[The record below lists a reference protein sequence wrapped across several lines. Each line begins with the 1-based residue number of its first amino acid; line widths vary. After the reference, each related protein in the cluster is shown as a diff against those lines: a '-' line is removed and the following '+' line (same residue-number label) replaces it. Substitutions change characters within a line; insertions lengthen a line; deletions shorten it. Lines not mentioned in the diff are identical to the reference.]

1 MTARTN
7 RRWLV
12 ARHSDGEISEAN
24 FRWVESPVPTPADGQ
39 FLARNLWFSFEPTQ
53 RFLIAPADPAVPDSG
68 GIPLGEAMSTIAVS
82 RIVESR
88 HPEFSPGQIV
98 HGHMGWEDY
107 SVTDGK
113 SFSPTYRVPDG
124 IPPNWALGVFGLT
137 GLVAYFGIHEVARPK
152 RGETIV
158 ISGAAGGVGSIASQ
172 LAKIHGLRVIG
183 VAGSAAKCEWL
194 TREAGVDAAINYKSE
209 DVGPRLAALCPDGID
224 IFFDNDG
231 GPLLDL
237 ALERLRQGGRV
248 VLSGA
253 TSRYAVQPPPP
264 VRGATSTSSWSTEGW
279 RACWAGTTSLGGRRR
294 SRRCCRCSG
303 RAASSPRRT
312 SSWAFARP
320 LAGWPVCTPGR
331 TWASN
336 CSGWTDPAS
345 TRSGPRIS
353 RGRTPWREFF
363 RSRTGRERAAV
374 GRGGPPQGT
383 RPGFSRITSK

>member
-264 VRGATSTSSWSTEGW
+264 GPGSYLNLVMVNGRMEGL
-279 RACWAGTTSLGGRRR
+279 LGRDYIPRREEAISAMLPLLR
-294 SRRCCRCSG
+294 SG
-303 RAASSPRRT
+303 RLKSKEDVLVGLREAPRGLARLYAGENVGKQLLRMDGPGVDSERT
-312 SSWAFARP
+312 PDLARP
-320 LAGWPVCTPGR
+320 DALA
-331 TWASN
+331 
-336 CSGWTDPAS
+336 
-345 TRSGPRIS
+345 
-353 RGRTPWREFF
+353 
-363 RSRTGRERAAV
+363 
-374 GRGGPPQGT
+374 
-383 RPGFSRITSK
+383 